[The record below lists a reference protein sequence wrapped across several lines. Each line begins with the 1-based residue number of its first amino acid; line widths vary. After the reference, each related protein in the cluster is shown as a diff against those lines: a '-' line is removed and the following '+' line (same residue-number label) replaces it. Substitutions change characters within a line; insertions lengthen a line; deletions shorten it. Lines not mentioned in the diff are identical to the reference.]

1 MSKGAFNK
9 LGALNTVLSRVSIIA
24 LLGMMFLTVVDVAMR
39 YIFRAPLLG
48 VHEISEFLMVI
59 IVFLSLG
66 YTQAQE
72 GHVAVDIF
80 VSRLSKRA
88 QLIIEFFNHGVT
100 LVLLLLMAWE
110 TTLTG
115 VELMETMEVSGTLPI
130 PVFPFGFIVSLGYL
144 AMCAELVR
152 DYSKILEYYKP

>member
-1 MSKGAFNK
+1 MSNVLLKR
-9 LGALNTVLSRVSIIA
+9 LGAISTVFSRISTIA
-24 LLGMMFLTVVDVAMR
+24 LFGMMFLTVLDVAMR

-48 VHEISEFLMVI
+48 VHEISEFLMVA

-88 QLIIEFFNHGVT
+88 QLIIEFFNHGIT
-100 LVLLLLMAWE
+100 LILLLLMAWE

-130 PVFPFGFIVSLGYL
+130 PVFPFVFIVSLGCL
-144 AMCAELVR
+144 AMGVELVR